1 VDAERVRGYAV
12 PGIRIIT
19 RGDTILEGTAMTMAM
34 RPRAFGL
41 LAALAMLGADGPKAE
56 RVVLEVG
63 GEVERPI
70 KLTAGDLAGM
80 IRQSV
85 RAKDHKG
92 VESSWEGVAVI
103 DLLRK
108 AGARV
113 DDKLRGGAMVDYL
126 VVEASDGYRAAF
138 ALAEIDPAFTDRVT
152 LLADRRDGHPMAEPE
167 GPLRVVVPGEKKHA
181 RWVRQVNRLTVRRA
195 PTVPAAR

>member
-1 VDAERVRGYAV
+1 
-12 PGIRIIT
+12 
-19 RGDTILEGTAMTMAM
+19 MSMAM
-34 RPRAFGL
+34 RRRAGL
-41 LAALAMLGADGPKAE
+41 GLVMILATLGADGPPAD

-63 GEVERPI
+63 GEVETPI

-80 IRQSV
+80 PRKSV

-92 VESSWEGVAVI
+92 VESTWEGVAVI

-126 VVEASDGYRAAF
+126 VVEASDGYRAVF
-138 ALAEIDPAFTDRVT
+138 ALAEVDPAFTDRLT
-152 LLADRRDGHPMAEPE
+152 LLADRRDGKPMADAE

-181 RWVRQVNRLTVRRA
+181 RWVRRVNRLTVRRA
-195 PTVPAAR
+195 PTVPATK